1 MSHLLSFVVKSTRV
15 AWLYPGASFGA
26 AWGVQLFGAP
36 HTPGFCTWVQLL
48 GGSTFNQSAEGVS
61 TLLYPVSLLFGCW
74 DRVQGGDPLYA
85 PVKCKL
91 VQNGHSSPQQWSEQ
105 FTGAYMGSPPPTRW
119 SIFHLFGQ
127 LSVALPMGW
136 GWRQRMSFQEEG
148 LWFIHIAIW
157 LWEGWHCSIS
167 PKRNH
172 LATLWWSS
180 WWG

>member
-1 MSHLLSFVVKSTRV
+1 MSHLLSFVVKSSARIIPRYKFCFFWGGDAT
-15 AWLYPGASFGA
+15 FGA

-105 FTGAYMGSPPPTRW
+105 STGAYMGSPPPTRW
-119 SIFHLFGQ
+119 STQKYKYQEQRSSSRQ
-127 LSVALPMGW
+127 LTTFW
-136 GWRQRMSFQEEG
+136 G
-148 LWFIHIAIW
+148 
-157 LWEGWHCSIS
+157 
-167 PKRNH
+167 
-172 LATLWWSS
+172 SS
-180 WWG
+180 SSS